1 MDSPLSCGAGE
12 SRLLHFSPAPGA
24 SRNSIYHPC
33 WNRHLARVSNES
45 TLWQGSPSQWLNLG
59 PYLLILLLAAG
70 AITGGVFFPLA
81 FALLAI
87 PLLYAVWRWQLVRST
102 RFELTT
108 ERLRLTRGV
117 LNQRIDEIELYRVK
131 DISMVRPLW
140 MRLTGLA
147 SVILETSDRS
157 QPELVIPAVANGV
170 ELREELRRQVEAIR
184 DRKRV
189 RELDMEEHH
198 DDSFTA

>member
-1 MDSPLSCGAGE
+1 M
-12 SRLLHFSPAPGA
+12 
-24 SRNSIYHPC
+24 
-33 WNRHLARVSNES
+33 SNES

-59 PYLLILLLAAG
+59 PYLLILLMAAG
-70 AITGGVFFPLA
+70 AITGGVFFPPA

-117 LNQRIDEIELYRVK
+117 INQRIDEIELYRVK
-131 DISMVRPLW
+131 DISMIRPLW

-157 QPELVIPAVANGV
+157 QPELVIRAVANGV